1 MLEVERYRIR
11 TVREARKEGYE
22 QMPEFFT
29 HPLALDRLG
38 EMMLRMERKLSDL
51 FLHEQM
57 DMSVLKKYRSI
68 LQYSFILVQE
78 NFGYCLWS
86 RRIPAHSRN

>member
-22 QMPEFFT
+22 QRPEFLT
-29 HPLALDRLG
+29 HPLALDRL
-38 EMMLRMERKLSDL
+38 EEAMLRIERKLADL
-51 FLHEQM
+51 FLYEQM
-57 DMSVLKKYRSI
+57 DTSLLKKYGSI
-68 LQYSFILVQE
+68 LHYSFILVQE

-86 RRIPAHSRN
+86 REIPASNN